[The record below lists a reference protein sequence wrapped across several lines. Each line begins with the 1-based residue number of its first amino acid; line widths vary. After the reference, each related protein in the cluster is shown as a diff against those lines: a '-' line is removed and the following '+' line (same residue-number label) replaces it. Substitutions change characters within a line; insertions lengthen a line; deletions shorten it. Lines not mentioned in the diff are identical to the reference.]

1 MKRNIKIAI
10 AGLCSAL
17 CVGGGL
23 GLLLSP
29 VVAEETPQNKKSD
42 IFTCFAVEEVVDG
55 YEIPAYAAHSS
66 TIGTESSDTGIAMFT
81 SSGSASFTYNNPIR
95 VDGLTEE
102 TNLIEM
108 FALAKDGLTGV
119 NTIKITLTDVE
130 NEANTFSV
138 RYYVHTNGSPYCFLE
153 YQGRTIA
160 WSSETANYLWQGGY
174 GAWVPGVSFNGN
186 ANNGDKPASDN
197 SVVPFSIWLN
207 YAEKQVFCNYGT
219 RRHMLMDLDDVAG
232 VGKGGVW
239 EGFESGMVKLSVAFE
254 LNQAKRGGIYVKSI
268 VGYNLDGGFENE
280 DSYAAPSIT
289 YLMPK
294 AYQEEMPVGG
304 VGVAYAIPEIY
315 ANDWYFGKCA
325 KEDIA
330 IQVFNKA
337 GQDVSSQI
345 SDGYFTATETGV
357 YKIRY
362 TASNPQKSTTDELV
376 FKVTEDVLPIVIT
389 PVSDFT
395 SSELLT
401 QTTIPSIEIFGGS
414 GLVSVEERLYYNGEE
429 VEINAARSL
438 FLDKAGAV
446 SLQVRA
452 KGYTGEEVV
461 KYFTLVVEENTVLSV
476 QNMPMV
482 LQSMTQ
488 VVFPA
493 PVAYNSANKEAA
505 DTEILVDGVK
515 LGADRKYTVEKESGS
530 VTVVYKASTEAYGEK
545 EKSFVIPVV
554 NSITLMPSD
563 LMRMKSGEMDI
574 QDSSTAIHLATEQ
587 SFSEAYWAYP
597 VATGNASV
605 NAILTISGLTVNN
618 AIEKNAYDY
627 IDVTYANYANTTET
641 MFLRI
646 YKDCDAGKDI
656 TYMQVNGVGPKYLID
671 GNLGVPNLPIN
682 LYIDTASGYVYDA
695 VKYTPICTFD
705 SYKADVSVVGIR
717 FGNVSGEAAVS
728 LIQLSNQRMSSTP
741 DWYDNNMPVI
751 SFSEKMSMNM
761 EVKRGEYIQIPES
774 KAYDMLSD
782 NATITLKVVAPDGK
796 VVLETEDVSKGAQ
809 ILAEQTGYYRA
820 QFIAQDFLG
829 NKDTLAI
836 YNYYAYDNVAPTLTI
851 EGSIQKTLKQGS
863 TVIVPNATASDNA
876 NETCSV
882 FVYLRSK
889 GDYNDR
895 IVELGSKITFNKS
908 GEYEL
913 VYVTHDSDYNYM
925 TYVMTVTV
933 EEVNNG

>member
-1 MKRNIKIAI
+1 MKRNIKIGI

-17 CVGGGL
+17 CIGSGV
-23 GLLLSP
+23 GLLFTP
-29 VVAEETPQNKKSD
+29 AVAEEATQNKKSD
-42 IFTCFAVEEVVDG
+42 IFTCFAVEQVIDG

-66 TIGTESSDTGIAMFT
+66 SIGTGTSDTGIAMLT
-81 SSGSASFTYNNPIR
+81 SLGSASFTYNNPIR
-95 VDGLTEE
+95 VDGLTED
-102 TNLIEM
+102 TNLIEIY
-108 FALAKDGLTGV
+108 ALARDVQTNV
-119 NTIKITLTDVE
+119 NTIKITLTDAE
-130 NEANTFSV
+130 NAANTFSV
-138 RYYVHTNGSPYCFLE
+138 RYYENANGSPYCFLD

-160 WSSETANYLWQGGY
+160 WSSEAANYLWTSGY

-186 ANNGDKPASDN
+186 ANNGNSPAADN
-197 SVVPFSIWLN
+197 AVVPFSMWFN
-207 YAEKQVFCNYGT
+207 NEEKKVYCTYGS

-232 VGKGGVW
+232 VGKGGIW
-239 EGFESGMVKLSVAFE
+239 EGFESGMVNLSVSFE
-254 LNQAKRGGIYVKSI
+254 LNQAKLGGIYVKSI
-268 VGYNLDGGFENE
+268 VGYNLDGGFEGE
-280 DSYAAPSIT
+280 ESYEAPNIT

-294 AYQEEMPVGG
+294 EYQEEMPVGG
-304 VGVAYAIPEIY
+304 VGVAYALPEIY
-315 ANDWYFGKCA
+315 ANDWYFGRCA
-325 KEDIA
+325 EEDITV
-330 IQVFNKA
+330 QVFNKA

-345 SDGYFTATETGV
+345 SDGYFTATEEGEYT
-357 YKIRY
+357 IRY
-362 TASNPQKSTTDELV
+362 TASNPQKSTTGELV
-376 FKVTEDVLPIVIT
+376 FKVTEEVLPIVIT

-414 GLVSVEERLYYNGEE
+414 GLVDVEETLYYNGEE

-438 FLDKAGAV
+438 FLDKAGTV
-446 SLQVRA
+446 SLRVRA
-452 KGYTGEEVV
+452 KGYTGEEAV

-493 PVAYNSANKEAA
+493 PIAYNSANKEAA
-505 DTEILVDGVK
+505 ATEIYVDGEK

-530 VTVVYKASTEAYGEK
+530 VTVVYKATTEAYGEK

-554 NSITLMPSD
+554 NSMMLMPSD
-563 LMRMKSGEMDI
+563 LMQIKAGTMDI

-618 AIEKNAYDY
+618 AIQKSEYDY
-627 IDVTYANYANTTET
+627 VDITYSNYANTTET

-646 YKDCDAGKDI
+646 YKDCDAGQDI
-656 TYMQVNGVGPKYLID
+656 AYMQVNGVGPKYLID

-682 LYIDTASGYVYDA
+682 LYIDTANGYVYDA

-705 SYKADVSVVGIR
+705 GYKADVSVVGIR

-761 EVKRGEYIQIPES
+761 EVRRGENIQIPVAV
-774 KAYDMLSD
+774 AYDMLSD
-782 NATITLKVVAPDGK
+782 NATITLKVIAPDGT
-796 VVLETEDVSKGAQ
+796 VVLETADVSKGAQ

-829 NKDTLAI
+829 NKDMSAI
-836 YNYYAYDNVAPTLTI
+836 YNYYAYDDVAPTLKI
-851 EGSIQKTLKQGS
+851 EGSIQKTLKKGS
-863 TVIVPNATASDNA
+863 TVIVPNATAEDNA
-876 NETCSV
+876 KETCSV

-895 IVELGSKITFNKS
+895 VVELGGKITFNKS
-908 GEYEL
+908 GVYEL
-913 VYVTHDSDYNYM
+913 IYVTRDSDYNYT
-925 TYVMTVTV
+925 TYVMTITV
-933 EEVNNG
+933 EEANNG